1 MGITRRNLLIS
12 AGVAMSGLGSA
23 ASGVS
28 AEHSGSG
35 NAQTPGSRKMK
46 IVVSGGH
53 PGDPEYGCGGTV
65 ARMTAMGHEVVL
77 LYLNHGGGGIPGKSR
92 AEAARIRTGEAEN
105 ACAILKTRPAFAGQI
120 DDHAIVDNAHYDD
133 FQKII
138 ASENPDAVFTQ
149 WPIDNHP
156 DHRATFNLTYNAW
169 KELGKK
175 FALYYYEVSDG
186 EDTLQYSPNRY
197 LDITETE
204 PIKRRACY
212 AHASQLPNMFYAL
225 QTAVAKFRGIESGY
239 KQAEAFVWQM
249 ESPYDIFSGNKIVTP

>member
-1 MGITRRNLLIS
+1 VGITRRNLLIS
-12 AGVAMSGLGSA
+12 AGIGMSGLVA
-23 ASGVS
+23 ASSDTSTGYGK
-28 AEHSGSG
+28 AG
-35 NAQTPGSRKMK
+35 NGQKTAYRKMK
-46 IVVSGGH
+46 IIVSGGH

-65 ARMTAMGHEVVL
+65 ARMTALGHEVVL
-77 LYLNHGGGGIPGKSR
+77 LYLNNGAWPPTPAPVR
-92 AEAARIRTGEAEN
+92 VMEAAK
-105 ACAILKTRPAFAGQI
+105 ACEILKARPAYAGQI
-120 DDHAIVDNAHYDD
+120 NGHAIVDNAHYDD

-138 ASENPDAVFTQ
+138 AKENPDAVLTQ

-169 KELGKK
+169 RKLGKK

-197 LDITETE
+197 IDITDAE

-212 AHASQLPNMFYAL
+212 SHASQSPDMFYAL

-239 KQAEAFVWQM
+239 KQAEAFVWQL